1 MNIGGLGM
9 GNIASDVEL
18 LQIAHIGDEDYVIT
32 YIIELRH
39 HHVIKGDIVM
49 QTRDVET
56 ILRTIT
62 KELNDIANLT

>member
-1 MNIGGLGM
+1 VIEM
-9 GNIASDVEL
+9 GIIASDVEL
-18 LQIAHIGDEDYVIT
+18 LRIAHIGDEDYVIN
-32 YIIELRH
+32 YIVELRH

-49 QTRDVET
+49 QTRNMDT